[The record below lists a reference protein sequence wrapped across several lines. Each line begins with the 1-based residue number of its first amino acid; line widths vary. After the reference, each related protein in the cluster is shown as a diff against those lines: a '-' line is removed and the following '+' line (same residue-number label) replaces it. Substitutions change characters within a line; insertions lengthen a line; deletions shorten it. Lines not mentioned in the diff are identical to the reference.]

1 MKEYYVN
8 MNDNTVVA
16 RTRDWDIERTKMTK
30 KRERIRGPMAINI
43 KNRIDRSWHLR
54 SKREQTK
61 KLKSRG
67 KLTLTP
73 VNLAMSSRSKTLT
86 IAMSSRFFQL
96 GKRRGDDVRA
106 RSRRDDLKMLASRPS
121 RLDYT

>member
-1 MKEYYVN
+1 
-8 MNDNTVVA
+8 VA
-16 RTRDWDIERTKMTK
+16 AALERGKDEEAQK
-30 KRERIRGPMAINI
+30 P
-43 KNRIDRSWHLR
+43 
-54 SKREQTK
+54 
-61 KLKSRG
+61 G

-73 VNLAMSSRSKTLT
+73 VNLAMSSRSKTLA

-121 RLDYT
+121 RLDYA